1 MWTILRGSRGGRGEK
16 LPKESP
22 ITNRA
27 RTLAPATLDYLRLS
41 VPSVATQQPGEFRPF
56 LNRKDGKDGKRT
68 PEIRLFP
75 FFPNFLFK
83 RPGS

>member
-1 MWTILRGSRGGRGEK
+1 
-16 LPKESP
+16 
-22 ITNRA
+22 
-27 RTLAPATLDYLRLS
+27 
-41 VPSVATQQPGEFRPF
+41 